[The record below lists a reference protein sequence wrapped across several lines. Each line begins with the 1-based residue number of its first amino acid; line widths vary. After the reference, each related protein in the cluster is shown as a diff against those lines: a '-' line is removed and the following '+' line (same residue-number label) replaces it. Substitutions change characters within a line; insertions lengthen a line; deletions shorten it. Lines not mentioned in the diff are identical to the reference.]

1 MALEAAQSQGHTGM
15 DVKCVCVLV
24 WPGVAWGRVKFFF
37 FFSFLS
43 CCECCLLGLTETWRS
58 TNHAVIVRAP
68 SELDIEV
75 QGQSEDLEL
84 GEEDSG
90 EASGAGAEEVLPEVP
105 GVGDL
110 GVL

>member
-1 MALEAAQSQGHTGM
+1 MTLIM
-15 DVKCVCVLV
+15 
-24 WPGVAWGRVKFFF
+24 F
-37 FFSFLS
+37 
-43 CCECCLLGLTETWRS
+43 
-58 TNHAVIVRAP
+58 VIVRTP

-75 QGQSEDLEL
+75 QGQSEDPEL

-90 EASGAGAEEVLPEVP
+90 EASGAGAEEVLPQVP